1 MKLRLSILAGLLAGV
16 AAAALL
22 FGGIVA
28 LAPAHPAPTSAAPSL
43 ATASPAPAASGS
55 AAAFHVDEPDM
66 MATGLKKVL
75 PGVNVTP

>member
-28 LAPAHPAPTSAAPSL
+28 LAPAHPAPSSAAPSL
-43 ATASPAPAASGS
+43 ATASLGPAASGS
-55 AAAFHVDEPDM
+55 AAAFQVGQPDV
-66 MATGLKKVL
+66 MATGLKKIL
-75 PGVNVTP
+75 PGVNVAP

>member
-28 LAPAHPAPTSAAPSL
+28 LAPLSPGPSRTIPSFAVSSLRPSADPSIG
-43 ATASPAPAASGS
+43 ASVPSDSPAASGS
-55 AAAFHVDEPDM
+55 APG
-66 MATGLKKVL
+66 AT
-75 PGVNVTP
+75 VTP